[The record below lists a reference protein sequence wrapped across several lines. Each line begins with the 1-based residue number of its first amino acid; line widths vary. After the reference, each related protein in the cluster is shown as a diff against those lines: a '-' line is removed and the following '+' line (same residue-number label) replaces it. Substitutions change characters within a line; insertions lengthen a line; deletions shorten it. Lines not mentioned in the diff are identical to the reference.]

1 MNTIKLNSDL
11 LSIRFMTSEEAG
23 QGGKHLS
30 IAYSFGA
37 ATPLGEMLVASTSV
51 GICYLAFVTDG
62 RDAVL
67 AELNQLFPQAAF
79 LEKSDKLQERL
90 WEVLGSLLTGEK
102 AAEAKDRLLLHLK
115 GTRFQQQVWQALLT
129 IPWGGVRTYGEIAAQ
144 LGCPKACRAVG
155 TAIGA
160 NPVSVLIPC
169 HRVLRSDGTLGG
181 YHWGTDRKARL
192 LKMEAYL

>member
-1 MNTIKLNSDL
+1 MNTIKLNNDL
-11 LSIRFMTSEEAG
+11 LSIHFMTEAEAG
-23 QGGKHLS
+23 RGGQHLT

-67 AELNQLFPQAAF
+67 AELKQLFPQAAF
-79 LEKSDKLQERL
+79 QEKSDELQGRL
-90 WEVLGSLLTGEK
+90 WKVLGSLLAGKK
-102 AAEAKDRLLLHLK
+102 AAEAEDRLPLHLK
-115 GTRFQQQVWQALLT
+115 GTRFQQQVWQALLAV
-129 IPWGGVRTYGEIAAQ
+129 PWGEVRTYGQIAAQ

-192 LKMEAYL
+192 LKLEAI

>member
-11 LSIRFMTSEEAG
+11 LFIRFMTEAEAG
-23 QGGKHLS
+23 RGGQHLT

-67 AELNQLFPQAAF
+67 AELKQQFPQAAF
-79 LEKSDKLQERL
+79 QEKSDELQGRL
-90 WEVLGSLLTGEK
+90 WKVLGSLLAGEK
-102 AAEAKDRLLLHLK
+102 AAEAEDRLPLHLK
-115 GTRFQQQVWQALLT
+115 GTRFQQQVWQALLAV
-129 IPWGGVRTYGEIAAQ
+129 PWGEVRTYGQIAAQ

-192 LKMEAYL
+192 LKLEAI